1 MMMRKLCLVA
11 ALTAAMTGFSAAN
24 AAAQLKDG
32 TWTGEG
38 QGRNGAIVVELTAA
52 GGKITAVKVVKHSET
67 PGISDAALARVPGE
81 IVQAQTTGIDAVSGA
96 TLTTN
101 GIKAAVAAAI
111 KAGGGDPAAF
121 AAAVVSKRQLTKSSR
136 NLLTSWLSVPAA
148 QASLRRL
155 RPKRSARASS

>member
-81 IVQAQTTGIDAVSGA
+81 IVQAQTTGIDTVSGA

-111 KAGGGDPAAF
+111 KAGG
-121 AAAVVSKRQLTKSSR
+121 
-136 NLLTSWLSVPAA
+136 
-148 QASLRRL
+148 
-155 RPKRSARASS
+155 

>member
-111 KAGGGDPAAF
+111 KAEIRQHLRLPL
-121 AAAVVSKRQLTKSSR
+121 SRKRQLIKSSR

-148 QASLRRL
+148 QVSLQRL